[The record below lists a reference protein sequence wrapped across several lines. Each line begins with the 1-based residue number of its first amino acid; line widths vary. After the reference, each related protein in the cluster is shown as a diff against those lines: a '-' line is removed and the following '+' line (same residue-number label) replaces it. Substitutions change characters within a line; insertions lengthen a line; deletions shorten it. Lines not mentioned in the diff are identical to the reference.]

1 MMPRTTDIERSRNAI
16 VGAIATGDMAAVG
29 YIIGNP
35 GIGFDR
41 SCSISSMLF
50 QVAQDLLEIM
60 CQYAEARESLRITGK
75 PAPDPTATEDALVAA
90 LVSLIQFS
98 RAQRIENA
106 RLISTCHPAPAGQ
119 IPATEATP

>member
-1 MMPRTTDIERSRNAI
+1 MMPSTTDIERSRNAI
-16 VGAIATGDMAAVG
+16 VGAIATGDMAAVAA
-29 YIIGNP
+29 IIGQP
-35 GIGFDR
+35 GIGVDR

-50 QVAQDLLEIM
+50 QVALDLPEIM
-60 CQYAEARESLRITGK
+60 CQYAEARESLRIVGK